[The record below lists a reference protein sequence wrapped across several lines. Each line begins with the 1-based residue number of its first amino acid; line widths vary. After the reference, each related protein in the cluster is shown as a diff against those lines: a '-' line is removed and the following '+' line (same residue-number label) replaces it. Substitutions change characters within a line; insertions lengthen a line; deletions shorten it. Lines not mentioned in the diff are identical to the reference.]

1 MKIKNVL
8 SEIFDINLFKRNIAN
23 AMSTIKSEMDNVHAN
38 MAEKDEAIKKKEEE
52 NENLRKNT
60 QALNTRLK
68 TSLTP
73 KTQTQSSGVGTTKSI
88 VSKSVG
94 GQPQ

>member
-1 MKIKNVL
+1 MKIKNIL

-38 MAEKDEAIKKKEEE
+38 MAEADKKVKDKEEE
-52 NENLRKNT
+52 NENLKKNV
-60 QALNTRLK
+60 QALNARLK

-73 KTQTQSSGVGTTKSI
+73 KTPISQNTVGTTKSI
-88 VSKSVG
+88 SSE
-94 GQPQ
+94 QQQ